1 MVKKFKRLF
10 QTISRLL
17 LITFIVFTWF
27 APASPA
33 YANTV
38 SCVEDGNVLNCSI
51 DVTDSDGVNISFSLT
66 EATTV
71 SFTTFTSLT
80 CDAHSNEASAA
91 DPYLYLLDASDNVI
105 ASDDDSASHN
115 DGQNFCWD
123 SSISVTDLAAG
134 SYTLNLNVY
143 ENFFGV
149 FSMDIAGL
157 AEVTTPTTTTTTTTS
172 TTTSTTTTTTTTTTS
187 TTTTTTS
194 TTTESP
200 PETTTSTTTSTT
212 TTSTTTTTTEPPP
225 PETTTTT
232 QPPATTSTTTT
243 TTEPPL
249 IIFDFE
255 ELPEEFDLNEWLREQ
270 ATEVEPDSDEP
281 EPEPVQVFE
290 ETEFETETEET
301 DLADILN
308 VEELED
314 LEVEEIEL
322 LEELLDDPDIDVE
335 LVQEL
340 EEVLDEEITVEEI
353 EALTENEDFDELPT
367 EARAEIVEA
376 VNEAPEEVKEQFEE
390 NVDVFSDGY
399 GDYVQTGSTIPVD
412 DRKTI
417 IVVTTTVTA
426 IGATIRPSAATT
438 STTGPTS
445 GPTRRRGRNG

>member
-1 MVKKFKRLF
+1 MVKIKRLF

-17 LITFIVFTWF
+17 LISFIVFTWF

-38 SCVEDGNVLNCSI
+38 SCVEDGTVLDCDI
-51 DVTDSDGVNISFSLT
+51 EVTDSDGVDISFTLT
-66 EATTV
+66 EDDTAI

-115 DGQNFCWD
+115 DGTNFCWD
-123 SSISVTDLAAG
+123 SYISIIDLAAG

-143 ENFFGV
+143 ENFYGV
-149 FSMDIAGL
+149 YSMDIAGI
-157 AEVTTPTTTTTTTTS
+157 AELTTPTTTTTTTTS
-172 TTTSTTTTTTTTTTS
+172 TTTTTTTEPPSETTTTTTTTTAPPPPP
-187 TTTTTTS
+187 TTS
-194 TTTESP
+194 TTT
-200 PETTTSTTTSTT
+200 
-212 TTSTTTTTTEPPP
+212 
-225 PETTTTT
+225 
-232 QPPATTSTTTT
+232 TTTT

-255 ELPEEFDLNEWLREQ
+255 ELPELPEQEFDLNEWLQEFESTEQ
-270 ATEVEPDSDEP
+270 EPEMEPDSDEPEP

-301 DLADILN
+301 DLVDILS
-308 VEELED
+308 VEEFEEWVEE
-314 LEVEEIEL
+314 LEVEEIQL

-353 EALTENEDFDELPT
+353 EALTDNEDFDELPK
-367 EARAEIVEA
+367 EALDEIVEA
-376 VNEAPEEVKEQFEE
+376 VNEAPEEIKEQFE
-390 NVDVFSDGY
+390 NSVDVFEDGY

-412 DRKTI
+412 DRKTL
-417 IVVTTTVTA
+417 IVVSTVTA
-426 IGATIRPSAATT
+426 IGATLRPAATT